1 MPKPGTNAPTT
12 ETPGG
17 THDARDEA
25 AAGAAQAPCIPK
37 ATNLWVGG
45 GTRGEPPLYT
55 ARISSRTSIGPTL
68 GTTPT
73 AVPAP
78 PLAVAT

>member
-1 MPKPGTNAPTT
+1 MT

-17 THDARDEA
+17 THDARNEA
-25 AAGAAQAPCIPK
+25 AAGAAQAPRIPK
-37 ATNLWVGG
+37 ATNLWASS
-45 GTRGEPPLYT
+45 GTRMEPPLYT
-55 ARISSRTSIGPTL
+55 TRISSRTSVGPTL

-73 AVPAP
+73 AFPVT